1 MPIVESRIDKIE
13 PQRPGR
19 IRVHEFFRDHTGFE
33 TTNIYDVPEGYDT
46 AQHLADA
53 VVFRDA
59 HLIES
64 EADIVEERVRE
75 GEDPAQIIV
84 VHITLVQRLIAIV
97 MSMMRGRPHEIMPA
111 VVWLDANVSN
121 AELDTAVGAARRVLV
136 RERITGLLVSSG
148 PRRSLREALDADEV
162 LRDG

>member
-33 TTNIYDVPEGYDT
+33 TTNIYDVPDTFDT
-46 AQHLADA
+46 AQHLVDA
-53 VVFRDA
+53 VVARDA

-64 EADIVEERVRE
+64 EADLVEMRVLE
-75 GEDPAQIIV
+75 GEDPALITV
-84 VHITLVQRLIAIV
+84 GHITPVQRLLAIV
-97 MSMMRGRPHEIMPA
+97 TSMMRGRPHEIMPA
-111 VVWLDANVSN
+111 AVWLDANVSD

-136 RERITGLLVSSG
+136 RERITGLLASSG
-148 PRRSLREALDADEV
+148 PRRSLMEALDADEA

>member
-1 MPIVESRIDKIE
+1 MPIIESRIDKIE
-13 PQRPGR
+13 PQRPGL

-59 HLIES
+59 NAIES
-64 EADIVEERVRE
+64 EADTVEARVLE
-75 GEDPAQIIV
+75 GEDPALITV
-84 VHITLVQRLIAIV
+84 DHITDNDRLVFIV
-97 MSMMRGRPHEIMPA
+97 KAFMLGAAHEIRPTA
-111 VVWLDANVSN
+111 EYIDTSVSN
-121 AELDTAVGAARRVLV
+121 SDLTRAVGATRRVMV
-136 RERITGLLVSSG
+136 RDRVTSVLD
-148 PRRSLREALDADEV
+148 LRAALDADEE